1 MGDGLHRGLRV
12 ARPLIEVNQHHLVR
26 VRVRARVR
34 ARVRVRARAR
44 LRVRVM
50 VRVKVMVRVNLP
62 LGHGAQPVAQV
73 ARVEARAD
81 EGVDVAAVLLLRV
94 G

>member
-26 VRVRARVR
+26 VRVRVRAR

-50 VRVKVMVRVNLP
+50 VRARVRVNLP